1 MNQKLSNW
9 ASAAEILSGVA
20 VIVTLLIL
28 IVGVRENTE
37 ITRTAMYGSIT
48 DQFNAFETEMLLN
61 PDLRPIYFRYLNS
74 EPGGFQPNDQE
85 SVAMMVAI
93 LFRTLDRAFAAKEKG
108 QIGDEEWA
116 RLERSVCT
124 NYKRAESFDQL
135 PTVRFLTTDSF
146 WEFAVESCDDF
157 TSPFS
162 PRQ

>member
-1 MNQKLSNW
+1 MNQKLSDW
-9 ASAAEILSGVA
+9 ASIAEIVSGLA
-20 VIVTLLIL
+20 VIVTLTIL

-37 ITRTAMYGSIT
+37 ITRTAMYGNIT
-48 DQFNAFETEMLLN
+48 DQFNAFETELLLN
-61 PDLRPIYFRYLNS
+61 PELRPIYFRYLNS
-74 EPGGFQPNDQE
+74 EAESFGPHDEE
-85 SVAMMVAI
+85 SVAMIVAV

-108 QIGDEEWA
+108 QIGDEEWV
-116 RLERSVCT
+116 RLERSICT

-146 WEFAVESCDDF
+146 WEYAVVRCGDF